1 MPEQQPPA
9 RRRTR
14 VAVGVYKDRW
24 GFATTVKVGGVQREL
39 RFPKGTPLKTIR
51 ARRDELRAKLR
62 TLPHGDRHTLAHDAA
77 RYLEQVN
84 VSLINRQREIGVWLD
99 RFGHLQTLALPTH
112 VTALNAQLRDWRRTL
127 AASTCNHRRDA
138 LTNLVKVLYG
148 RRAAAE
154 LVDLVRFPAEPPVPR
169 WIERT
174 HIAEV
179 LARLSPAT
187 KTSPR
192 LWLMHWTGMRPSQMG
207 RLTRDDLRL
216 DDPIPYIAVP
226 RGKGGTL
233 APIPLVDDGLAAA
246 RAFVAADAFGPWSC
260 PSANNALVVATRRAN
275 EARAAA
281 GIPSRLK
288 PFTVYT
294 IRHSFAAA
302 LRRTGADVADI
313 QDLYGHMDPE
323 VTRIYAPPTLAKHLA
338 SIERLRVTEGSG
350 PTFLSTSG
358 GKRLAVPAGSTFQKS
373 RKFFIVKSMR
383 E

>member
-1 MPEQQPPA
+1 MSES

-14 VAVGVYKDRW
+14 VAEGVYKDRW
-24 GFATTVKVGGVQREL
+24 GYAATVKVAGIQREI
-39 RFPKGTPLKTIR
+39 RFPRGTPLKTIR
-51 ARRDELRAKLR
+51 ARRDELRAKMR
-62 TLPHGDRHTLAHDAA
+62 TLPRGVRHTLADDAA
-77 RYLEQVN
+77 KYLDQVD
-84 VSLINRQREIGVWLD
+84 VSRVNRRREIGVWLP

-112 VTALNAQLRDWRRTL
+112 VAALNALLREWRRTL

-169 WIERT
+169 WIDRA

-179 LARLSPAT
+179 LAQLDPAT
-187 KTSPR
+187 KTAPR

-216 DDPIPYIAVP
+216 DDPIPYVAVP

-246 RAFVAADAFGPWSC
+246 HAFVAADAFGRWSC
-260 PSANNALVVATRRAN
+260 PSANKALAAATRRAN

-281 GIPSRLK
+281 GISDQLK

-313 QDLYGHMDPE
+313 QDLYGHMDPD
-323 VTRIYAPPTLAKHLA
+323 VTRIYAPPTLAKHRA
-338 SIERLRVTEGSG
+338 AIERVRVADGSS
-350 PTFLSTSG
+350 PDFRPPSA
-358 GKRLAVPAGSTFQKS
+358 GKRLAVLAGSTRRRS
-373 RKFFIVKSMR
+373 HKFFIVKGMR